1 MTALPAPE
9 PSVSSASLWL
19 NRFLSLRRLEI
30 SIWLLAIILGFVHV
44 WANQHYLVN
53 ADAMSYL
60 DIAEAYLRRDWPA
73 AVSTYWSPLYS
84 VLIALALGF
93 VNPSPYWKFA
103 VLHLVNFVIYL
114 FALGCFGFLM
124 RELLRRN
131 RAERADVAYLTLPE
145 WGLMALGYSL
155 FIWSSLFLVTISF
168 ESPDML
174 VAAFVYLASGILLRI
189 RRRPRRWLPFFLL
202 GLVLGFGYLAKS
214 VMLPL
219 ALVFIVAGI
228 LATGSLREG
237 LPRIVVTVLL
247 FVVVAT
253 PFVLSLSRSKGRFT
267 TGETGR
273 LNYFWTTNRLPF
285 YHWQGEIPGAGTPL
299 HPTRK
304 IFDDPPAYEFGDPV
318 GGTYPVWYDPTYWH
332 EGIVNHFAFK
342 QQIRLVVENAKR
354 YYELFHLWGLQYGL
368 LVGLLTLYLMGLKP
382 RTLRRDLI
390 RQWSLILPAMAGIG
404 LYLLVN
410 VQGRYV
416 ASFVVLLWLALFSA
430 VRLPQQPQ
438 SEKLINSITIV
449 LIASIIFTTIA
460 SSGRETTL
468 TVSQLVAGENV
479 LDHEQWQVAEGLRE
493 SGLNPGDRVAFI
505 GDSFRAFWAH
515 LLGARVTAEIRK
527 DRVSSFWEADAK
539 VKSEV
544 INAFAGAEAKAIVAE
559 KPPYGTDLSGWKKI
573 RSTEYY
579 AYMLDQR

>member
-1 MTALPAPE
+1 
-9 PSVSSASLWL
+9 L

-30 SIWLLAIILGFVHV
+30 SIWSLAIILGFVHV
-44 WANQHYLVN
+44 WANHHYLVN
-53 ADAMSYL
+53 SDAMSYL
-60 DIAEAYLRRDWPA
+60 DIAEAYLRRDWLA
-73 AVSTYWSPLYS
+73 AVNTYWSPLYS
-84 VLIALALGF
+84 GLIALALCL

-103 VLHLVNFVIYL
+103 VLHLVNFAIYL

-124 RELLRRN
+124 REQLRRN
-131 RAERADVAYLTLPE
+131 RAERAEVAYLTLPE

-155 FIWSSLFLVTISF
+155 FIWSSLFLVTVSF

-219 ALVFIVAGI
+219 ALVFIVAGM

-237 LPRIVVTVLL
+237 LPRIVVTILL
-247 FVVVAT
+247 FVVVAA

-285 YHWQGEIPGAGTPL
+285 YHWQGETPGSGQPL

-332 EGIVNHFAFK
+332 EGGINHFAFK
-342 QQIRLVVENAKR
+342 QQVRIVVENAKR

-368 LVGLLTLYLMGLKP
+368 LVGLLTLYLMGLKA
-382 RTLRRDLI
+382 RTLRKDLI

-430 VRLPQQPQ
+430 VRLPEQPQ
-438 SEKLINSITIV
+438 SEKLINSITII
-449 LIASIIFTTIA
+449 LIASLIFTTIA
-460 SSGRETTL
+460 SSSRETTL
-468 TVSQLVAGENV
+468 TISQLVAGENV

-527 DRVSSFWEADAK
+527 DRISSFWEADAR

-544 INAFAGAEAKAIVAE
+544 IKAFAGTGAKVMVAE
-559 KPPYGTDLSGWKKI
+559 RPPHGTDLNGWKKI

-579 AYMLDQR
+579 VYMLDQR

>member
-1 MTALPAPE
+1 
-9 PSVSSASLWL
+9 L

-30 SIWLLAIILGFVHV
+30 SIWSLAIILGFVHV
-44 WANQHYLVN
+44 WANHHYLVN
-53 ADAMSYL
+53 SDAMSYL
-60 DIAEAYLRRDWPA
+60 DIAEAYLRRDWLA
-73 AVSTYWSPLYS
+73 AVNTYWSPLYS
-84 VLIALALGF
+84 GLIALALCL

-103 VLHLVNFVIYL
+103 VLHLVNFAIYL

-124 RELLRRN
+124 REQLRRN
-131 RAERADVAYLTLPE
+131 RAERAEVAYLTLPE

-155 FIWSSLFLVTISF
+155 FIWSSLFLVTVSF

-219 ALVFIVAGI
+219 ALVFIVAGM

-237 LPRIVVTVLL
+237 LPRIVVTILL
-247 FVVVAT
+247 FVVVAA

-285 YHWQGEIPGAGTPL
+285 YHWQGETPGTGQPL

-332 EGIVNHFAFK
+332 EGGINHFAFK
-342 QQIRLVVENAKR
+342 QQVRIVVENAKR

-368 LVGLLTLYLMGLKP
+368 LVGLLTLYLMGLKA
-382 RTLRRDLI
+382 RTLRKDLI

-430 VRLPQQPQ
+430 VRLPEQPQ
-438 SEKLINSITIV
+438 SEKLINSITII
-449 LIASIIFTTIA
+449 LIASMIFTTIA
-460 SSGRETTL
+460 SSSRETTL
-468 TVSQLVAGENV
+468 TISQLVAGENV

-527 DRVSSFWEADAK
+527 DRISSFWEADAR

-544 INAFAGAEAKAIVAE
+544 IKAFAGTGAKVMVAE
-559 KPPYGTDLSGWKKI
+559 RPPHGTDLNGWKKI

-579 AYMLDQR
+579 VYMLDQR

>member
-1 MTALPAPE
+1 
-9 PSVSSASLWL
+9 L

-30 SIWLLAIILGFVHV
+30 SIWSLAIILGFVHV
-44 WANQHYLVN
+44 WANHHYLVN
-53 ADAMSYL
+53 SDAMSYL
-60 DIAEAYLRRDWPA
+60 DIAEAYLRRDWLA
-73 AVSTYWSPLYS
+73 AVNTYWSPLYS
-84 VLIALALGF
+84 GLIALALCL

-103 VLHLVNFVIYL
+103 VLHLVNFAIYL

-124 RELLRRN
+124 REQLRRN
-131 RAERADVAYLTLPE
+131 RAERAEVAYLTLPE

-155 FIWSSLFLVTISF
+155 FIWSSLFLVTVSF

-219 ALVFIVAGI
+219 ALVFIVAGM

-237 LPRIVVTVLL
+237 LPRIVVTILL
-247 FVVVAT
+247 FVVVAA

-273 LNYFWTTNRLPF
+273 LYYFWTTNRLPF
-285 YHWQGEIPGAGTPL
+285 YHWQGETPGTGQPL

-332 EGIVNHFAFK
+332 EGGINHFAFK
-342 QQIRLVVENAKR
+342 QQVRIVVENAKR

-368 LVGLLTLYLMGLKP
+368 LVGLLTLYLMGLKA
-382 RTLRRDLI
+382 RTLRKDLI

-430 VRLPQQPQ
+430 VRLPEQPQ
-438 SEKLINSITIV
+438 SEKLINSITII
-449 LIASIIFTTIA
+449 LIASMIFTTIA
-460 SSGRETTL
+460 SSSRETTL
-468 TVSQLVAGENV
+468 TISQLVAGENV

-527 DRVSSFWEADAK
+527 DRISSFWEADAR

-544 INAFAGAEAKAIVAE
+544 IKAFAGTGAKVMVAE
-559 KPPYGTDLSGWKKI
+559 RPPHGTDLNGWKKI

-579 AYMLDQR
+579 VYMLDQR

>member
-1 MTALPAPE
+1 
-9 PSVSSASLWL
+9 L

-30 SIWLLAIILGFVHV
+30 SIWSLAIILGFVHV
-44 WANQHYLVN
+44 WANHHYLVN
-53 ADAMSYL
+53 SDAMSYL
-60 DIAEAYLRRDWPA
+60 DIAEAYLRRDWLA
-73 AVSTYWSPLYS
+73 AVNTYWSPLYS
-84 VLIALALGF
+84 GLIALALCL

-103 VLHLVNFVIYL
+103 VLHLVNFAIYL

-124 RELLRRN
+124 REQLRRN
-131 RAERADVAYLTLPE
+131 RAERAEVAYLTLPE

-155 FIWSSLFLVTISF
+155 FIWSSLFLVTVSF

-219 ALVFIVAGI
+219 ALVFIVAGM

-237 LPRIVVTVLL
+237 LPRIVVTILL
-247 FVVVAT
+247 FVVVAA

-285 YHWQGEIPGAGTPL
+285 YHWQGETPGSGQPL

-332 EGIVNHFAFK
+332 EGGINHFAFK
-342 QQIRLVVENAKR
+342 QQVRIVVENAKR

-368 LVGLLTLYLMGLKP
+368 LVGLLTLYLMGLKA
-382 RTLRRDLI
+382 RTLRKDLI

-430 VRLPQQPQ
+430 VRLPEQPQ
-438 SEKLINSITIV
+438 SEKLINSITII
-449 LIASIIFTTIA
+449 LIASMIFTTIA
-460 SSGRETTL
+460 SSSRETTL
-468 TVSQLVAGENV
+468 TISQLVAGENV

-527 DRVSSFWEADAK
+527 DRISSFWEADAR

-544 INAFAGAEAKAIVAE
+544 IKAFAGTGAKVMVAE
-559 KPPYGTDLSGWKKI
+559 RPPHGTDLNGWKKI

-579 AYMLDQR
+579 VYMLDQR

>member
-1 MTALPAPE
+1 
-9 PSVSSASLWL
+9 L

-30 SIWLLAIILGFVHV
+30 SIWSLAIILGFVHV
-44 WANQHYLVN
+44 WANHHYLVN
-53 ADAMSYL
+53 SDAMSYL
-60 DIAEAYLRRDWPA
+60 DIAEAYLRRDWLA
-73 AVSTYWSPLYS
+73 AVNTYWSPLYS
-84 VLIALALGF
+84 GLIALALCL

-103 VLHLVNFVIYL
+103 VLHLVNFAIYL

-124 RELLRRN
+124 REQLRRN
-131 RAERADVAYLTLPE
+131 RAERAEVAYLTLPE

-155 FIWSSLFLVTISF
+155 FIWSSLFLVTVSF

-219 ALVFIVAGI
+219 ALVFIVAGM

-237 LPRIVVTVLL
+237 LPRIVVTILL
-247 FVVVAT
+247 FVVVAA

-285 YHWQGEIPGAGTPL
+285 YHWQGETPGTGQPL

-332 EGIVNHFAFK
+332 EGGINHFAFK
-342 QQIRLVVENAKR
+342 QQVRIVVENAKR

-368 LVGLLTLYLMGLKP
+368 LVGLLTLYLMGLKA
-382 RTLRRDLI
+382 RTLRKDLI

-430 VRLPQQPQ
+430 VRLPEQPQ
-438 SEKLINSITIV
+438 SEKLINSITII
-449 LIASIIFTTIA
+449 LIASLIFTTIA
-460 SSGRETTL
+460 SSSRETTL
-468 TVSQLVAGENV
+468 TISQLVAGENV

-527 DRVSSFWEADAK
+527 DRISSFWEADAR

-544 INAFAGAEAKAIVAE
+544 IKAFAGTGAKVMVAE
-559 KPPYGTDLSGWKKI
+559 RPPHGTDLNGWKKI

-579 AYMLDQR
+579 VYMLDQR